1 MGKCRTEGR
10 GLHGTAVKKPSSIY
24 SGERLLS
31 EDLCCAKKL
40 NKLIVSL
47 GSSVCVTVVTGYS
60 RCDATLGLGT
70 TWPWLPGLLL
80 AMRGSHRMEIRETH
94 IAAVAL

>member
-47 GSSVCVTVVTGYS
+47 GSSVCVCLCVCVCAS
-60 RCDATLGLGT
+60 LCVLVCLC
-70 TWPWLPGLLL
+70 LSVCVSVCVSLCVFVCLCI
-80 AMRGSHRMEIRETH
+80 S
-94 IAAVAL
+94 VCVCV